1 MILRQMPAI
10 HHASFRRWF
19 YERWGRENC
28 VIAART
34 RHAEYPPYRQ
44 TLSIKAAWGGHE
56 DYFVDGRRVSV
67 HDDTF
72 LILNERRTYAS
83 CLHSP
88 TPVTSFAVF
97 FRPGMAAEVARCH
110 ALAPEVL
117 LEHPHEPG
125 PGVEFAEHSRRHDRL
140 ITPVLRLIRHYV
152 EAGLMDESWYE
163 EQLYF
168 LLQRMHALHRRD
180 LAAAALLPVRRATTR
195 RELFRR
201 LGLCID
207 FMHARYASPVRL
219 ADIASAGHLSA
230 YYCLRLFQALH
241 QTTPTTYLNG
251 VRARAAVRL
260 LAESRLPVEAIA
272 ARAGFDS
279 RSTLYR
285 GLKRLCGCSPSSVR
299 HQAAPRPG
307 ARGTR

>member
-1 MILRQMPAI
+1 MPTI
-10 HHASFRRWF
+10 HHAAFRRWF
-19 YERWGRENC
+19 YARWGRENC

-34 RHAEYPPYRQ
+34 RHAEYPPYQQ
-44 TLSIKAAWGGHE
+44 TLSVKAAWGGHE

-83 CLHSP
+83 CLHSL

-97 FRPGMAAEVARCH
+97 FRPGMAAEVERCH

-117 LEHPHEPG
+117 LEHWHEPG

-140 ITPVLRLIRHYV
+140 ITPVLRFIRHHA
-152 EAGLMDESWYE
+152 EAGLTDESWYE

-168 LLQRMHALHRRD
+168 LLQRMQALHRRD
-180 LAAAALLPVRRATTR
+180 LAAAALLPVRRAATR

-201 LGLCID
+201 LGLCSD
-207 FMHARYASPVRL
+207 FMHAHYENPLRL
-219 ADIASAGHLSA
+219 ADIASAGHLSP

-241 QTTPTTYLNG
+241 RRTPTSYLSE
-251 VRARAAVRL
+251 VRTRAAVRL
-260 LAESRLPVEAIA
+260 LADSSLPAEAIA
-272 ARAGFDS
+272 ARVGFES

-285 GLKRLCGCSPSSVR
+285 HLKRVCGASPSSVR
-299 HQAAPRPG
+299 HEAASRRR
-307 ARGTR
+307 ARCAP

>member
-10 HHASFRRWF
+10 HHPGFRRWF
-19 YERWGRENC
+19 YQRWGRENC

-34 RHAEYPPYRQ
+34 RHAEYPPFRQ
-44 TLSIKAAWGGHE
+44 TLSVKAAWGGHE

-72 LILNERRTYAS
+72 LILNEQRTYAS
-83 CLHSP
+83 CLRSV

-97 FRPGMAAEVARCH
+97 FRPGMAAEVERCH

-117 LEHPHEPG
+117 LEHWHEPG

-140 ITPVLRLIRHYV
+140 ITPVLRFIRHHA
-152 EAGLMDESWYE
+152 EAGLTDESWYE

-168 LLQRMHALHRRD
+168 LLQRMQALHRRD
-180 LAAAALLPVRRATTR
+180 LAAAALLPVRRAATR
-195 RELFRR
+195 RELSRR

-207 FMHARYASPVRL
+207 FMHAHYARPVRL
-219 ADIASAGHLSA
+219 ADIAAAGHLSP

-241 QTTPTTYLNG
+241 RTTPTRYLAG
-251 VRARAAVRL
+251 IRARTAVRL
-260 LAESRLPVEAIA
+260 LAESTLPVEAIA
-272 ARAGFDS
+272 ARVGFDG
-279 RSTLYR
+279 RATLYR
-285 GLKRLCGCSPSSVR
+285 HLKRLHGRSPRSVR
-299 HQAAPRPG
+299 QQAVSR
-307 ARGTR
+307 